1 LCALARQGAG
11 TRGIA
16 ESDLRLVRPPAL
28 PRLCHCSI
36 FLPCSLRELVYAKT
50 VDGQNCFDVA
60 HKWGY
65 KSIGIMLQ
73 AYVERSRVLDKVRAS
88 AKHFPSGIHSP
99 RAS

>member
-1 LCALARQGAG
+1 
-11 TRGIA
+11 
-16 ESDLRLVRPPAL
+16 
-28 PRLCHCSI
+28 
-36 FLPCSLRELVYAKT
+36 VYAKT